1 MIAAASEVWAL
12 AFHAKAPDDRITA
25 AIAGNNE
32 LSHHSSS
39 PPNPGTYEIIT
50 VLGGPDHNWL
60 IDREFL

>member
-25 AIAGNNE
+25 AIAGNNRPTPE
-32 LSHHSSS
+32 L
-39 PPNPGTYEIIT
+39 YEIIT
-50 VLGGPDHNWL
+50 VLGGPDHKWL